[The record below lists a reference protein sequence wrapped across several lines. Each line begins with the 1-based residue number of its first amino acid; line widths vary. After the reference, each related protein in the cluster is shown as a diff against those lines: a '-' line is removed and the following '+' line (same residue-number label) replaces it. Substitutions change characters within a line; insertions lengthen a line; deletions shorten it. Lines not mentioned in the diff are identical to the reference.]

1 MPDRTVSELELRESA
16 RLAAAELVDKIR
28 EAIAQ
33 PAQSPDKLEAYAN
46 LLSALDGCAAEP
58 G

>member
-1 MPDRTVSELELRESA
+1 MPDRTVSERELRESA
-16 RLAAAELVDKIR
+16 RLVASDLLEKIH
-28 EAIAQ
+28 EAIAN
-33 PAQSPDKLEAYAN
+33 PAPSPEKLEAYAN

>member
-1 MPDRTVSELELRESA
+1 MPDRTVSETELRESA

-28 EAIAQ
+28 EAIAI
-33 PAQSPDKLEAYAN
+33 PAPFPEKLEAYAN
-46 LLSALDGCAAEP
+46 LLTALDQCATEP

>member
-1 MPDRTVSELELRESA
+1 MPDRTVSETELRENA

-33 PAQSPDKLEAYAN
+33 PPNTEKLEAYAN
-46 LLSALDGCAAEP
+46 LLTALDQCATEP